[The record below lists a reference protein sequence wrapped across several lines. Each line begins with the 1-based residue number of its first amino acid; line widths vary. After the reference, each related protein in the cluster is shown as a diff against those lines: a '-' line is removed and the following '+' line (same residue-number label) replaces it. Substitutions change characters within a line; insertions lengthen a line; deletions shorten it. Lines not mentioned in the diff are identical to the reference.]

1 MPVPSQHDPL
11 LPLDSDRHSSDFAP
25 STILVVEDDP
35 DMRSL
40 IRTFL
45 EHIGYRVYTSGNADR
60 ATQLFRSSPHIDLLI
75 TDLYMPGRSGL
86 QLAHD
91 LKAMRE
97 DLPILMIS
105 GGYLDPLQTALL
117 KQQGWSFLAK
127 PFLLPDLLSTVNQI
141 LKSHGPTEE
150 LHPTPHRRLT

>member
-1 MPVPSQHDPL
+1 MPDPSQHNPL
-11 LPLDSDRHSSDFAP
+11 LSLDTPSSDFAP

-45 EHIGYRVYTSGNADR
+45 EHIGYRVFSSGNAER
-60 ATQLFRSSPHIDLLI
+60 AAQVFSSAPHIDLLI

-86 QLAHD
+86 QLARE
-91 LKAMRE
+91 LKSLRN

-105 GGYLDPLQTALL
+105 GGHLDAAQTAELQ
-117 KQQGWSFLAK
+117 QQGWSFLAK
-127 PFLLPDLLSTVNQI
+127 PFVLPDLLATVAQI
-141 LKSHGPTEE
+141 LKSHGPTEQ
-150 LHPTPHRRLT
+150 LHPTPNHRPT